1 MPQHCCSAPEIL
13 CEPAVCMMIQQCAE
27 VFGITVEELLSA
39 SRKLQPLFARHAC
52 AYLLK
57 MQYGF
62 STTQIAACIHRRQR
76 GTVLN
81 ALRQVQSLLATNR
94 YFRKN
99 YDEVCKRIGVGM
111 SK

>member
-1 MPQHCCSAPEIL
+1 MLPPYCTTPKIL
-13 CEPAVCMMIQQCAE
+13 RDPAAGMIIQQCAE
-27 VFGITVEELLSA
+27 VFGITVEALLSA
-39 SRKLQPLFARHAC
+39 SRKIQPLFARHAC

-57 MQYGF
+57 TQYSF
-62 STTQIAACIHRRQR
+62 STTQIAACINRRQR

-81 ALRQVQSLLATNR
+81 ALRQAQDLLATNR

-99 YDEVCKRIGVGM
+99 YDEVCKCIGIGR

>member
-1 MPQHCCSAPEIL
+1 
-13 CEPAVCMMIQQCAE
+13 MMMQQCAE
-27 VFGITVEELLSA
+27 VFGITVEALLSA
-39 SRKLQPLFARHAC
+39 SRKIQPLFARHAC

-62 STTQIAACIHRRQR
+62 ATTEIATCINRRQR

-81 ALRQVQSLLATNR
+81 ALRQAQALLVTNR

-99 YDEVCKRIGVGM
+99 YDEVSKRIGVYID
-111 SK
+111 SSSSIKDEK

>member
-1 MPQHCCSAPEIL
+1 MNTRFNGISWHHHESA
-13 CEPAVCMMIQQCAE
+13 VGMIMQQCAE
-27 VFGITVEELLSA
+27 VFGITIEDLLSA
-39 SRKLQPLFARHAC
+39 SRKLQPLFARHVC

-57 MQYGF
+57 TQYGF
-62 STTQIAACIHRRQR
+62 SITQIAACIHRRQR

-81 ALRQVQSLLATNR
+81 ALRQAQALLATNR